1 MDFSNDEF
9 LGFARYARS
18 KSGEWR
24 LHFNWR
30 RILLILA
37 ALAVLAYFAL
47 AGMLFCWFRYKH
59 DWEKTTYVQML
70 VYPFDVE
77 TRMELRRGIGDKT
90 IVNAREHFKEDRD
103 FAKYLRSIRAGLSY
117 SAYNPDA
124 RVDFSALL
132 FYQRRTQE
140 AFDLLHDGLPYA
152 INHKTYT
159 QFFVRQCL
167 DCAYDD
173 LLSETADAL
182 LPLLDTA
189 VKVLPS
195 GNIVANNRLLL
206 VVGSAQAN
214 LLRGRFDRARELI
227 SKFGLE
233 KTLSGRVMQAQIDWE
248 SGNRE
253 AAIATLA
260 EVYKVARAAEQV
272 GLLYAVYLKED
283 GQLSRARDV
292 FVRLSLECESPT
304 IRVRVITLLDGDE
317 NRTYREYLEKKYF
330 ERYKDDSASLIY
342 LAQYAADSK
351 NFALMKKIYDHAH
364 AAVLIDLPKFELLY
378 VEALIVNNQ
387 SDAALKILE
396 ELDSGNFVWV
406 KNYRGVLDCLRA
418 LAYFST
424 NQANLGKIS
433 LDRVLKNQ
441 SVPAARLVVF
451 ARRLADLGLEQD
463 ARDVYENAF
472 LRNNSNQTVLLEL
485 IKYAL
490 KNEDVPML
498 VRYLPPLLDTRR
510 PPRIVLERVQ
520 KFLGSDRM
528 LFVARREN
536 LVLRV
541 QQVLGEGFV
550 LGSEETKDESTAPLQ
565 QWF

>member
-90 IVNAREHFKEDRD
+90 IVNARERFKEDRD
-103 FAKYLRSIRAGLSY
+103 FAGYLRSIRAGLSY

-140 AFDLLHDGLPYA
+140 AFGLLRDGLPYA

-189 VKVLPS
+189 VKALPS

-253 AAIATLA
+253 TAIATLA

-292 FVRLSLECESPT
+292 FVRLSLECESPA

-317 NRTYREYLEKKYF
+317 NRTYREYLEKEYF
-330 ERYKDDSASLIY
+330 ERYKDDSASLVY

-451 ARRLADLGLEQD
+451 ARRLAALGLEQD

-472 LRNNSNQTVLLEL
+472 LQNNSNQPVLLEL

-510 PPRIVLERVQ
+510 PPRIVLEHVQ

-528 LFVARREN
+528 LFVARRES

-550 LGSEETKDESTAPLQ
+550 SGSEETEDESTAPLQ